1 MSLSS
6 LHIKNLRNLAEVR
19 IEPVSRLN
27 IIYGANAS
35 GKTSLLEAIYLLGRA
50 KSFRSSHLHILEG
63 SGKGGFMVFGQV
75 TGEMGQPQS
84 LGIHY
89 EGGKIHMR
97 AAGQALTQT
106 AELVKRLPLL
116 LITPDSHKILTLGP
130 RQRRRFIDWGVFHV
144 EHDFMTAWRRYHR
157 ALRQRNASLRAPGR
171 FVPGEVWDN
180 ELHEA
185 AGQIDHF
192 RRDYL
197 QQFLPLLTYFV
208 EKLLPAR
215 WDVSLRYLPG
225 WAQDMTF
232 REALARSLERDR
244 LLGYTHKGPHRAD
257 VAIEAGGKPAQEHA
271 SGGQQKL
278 LMCALYLAQA
288 ALFKARTQRQCVIL
302 LDDLPAELDTAHRRK
317 LMELL
322 YEIGVQVV
330 VTTTDKDLLHIPQ
343 GAEARMFHVEHGA
356 VIEQDATQNG
366 V

>member
-19 IEPVSRLN
+19 IEPTSRLN
-27 IIYGANAS
+27 IIHGANAS

-50 KSFRSSHLHILEG
+50 KSFRSSHLHIIEG
-63 SGKGGFMVFGQV
+63 AGKGGFMVFGQV
-75 TGEMGQPQS
+75 TDELGELQP

-97 AAGQALTQT
+97 AAGETLTQT
-106 AELVKRLPLL
+106 AELVTRLPLL

-144 EHDFMTAWRRYHR
+144 EHDFMSAWRRYHR

-171 FVPGEVWDN
+171 FAPGEVWDN

-185 AGQIDHF
+185 ASQIDGF

-208 EKLLPAR
+208 EKLLPTD
-215 WDVSLRYLPG
+215 WNVSLRYLPG

-232 REALARSLERDR
+232 SEALARSLERDR

-257 VAIEAGGKPAQEHA
+257 VLIEAAGRPVQEHA

-288 ALFKARTQRQCVIL
+288 TLFKVRTQRQCIIL
-302 LDDLPAELDTAHRRK
+302 LDDLPAELDTEHRHK
-317 LMELL
+317 LMALL
-322 YEIGVQVV
+322 YEIGVQVM
-330 VTTTDKDLLHIPQ
+330 VTTTDKDLLHIPE
-343 GAEARMFHVEHGA
+343 GAEAKLFHVEHG
-356 VIEQDATQNG
+356 VIVAQDGA
-366 V
+366 

>member
-6 LHIKNLRNLAEVR
+6 LQIKNLRNLAEVH
-19 IEPVSRLN
+19 IEPAPRLN
-27 IIYGANAS
+27 IIHGANAS

-50 KSFRSSHLHILEG
+50 KSFRSNHLHIIEG
-63 SGKGGFMVFGQV
+63 PGKSGFMVFGQV
-75 TGEMGQPQS
+75 TGELGQPQP

-97 AAGQALTQT
+97 AVGRALTQT
-106 AELVKRLPLL
+106 AELVTRLPLL

-144 EHDFMTAWRRYHR
+144 EHDFMPVYRRYCR

-180 ELHEA
+180 ELDEA
-185 AGQIDHF
+185 AGQIDHL
-192 RRDYL
+192 RRGYL
-197 QQFLPLLTYFV
+197 QQFLPLLTHFV
-208 EKLLPAR
+208 ERLLPIG
-215 WDVSLRYLPG
+215 WNVSLRYLSG

-232 REALARSLERDR
+232 REALTRSLERDR

-257 VAIEAGGKPAQEHA
+257 VVIEAAGKPVQEYA

-288 ALFKARTQRQCVIL
+288 ALFKARTQRQCIIL
-302 LDDLPAELDTAHRRK
+302 MDDLPAELDSEHRHK
-317 LMELL
+317 LMALL
-322 YEIGVQVV
+322 YEIGVQVM
-330 VTTTDKDLLHIPQ
+330 VTTTDKNLLQIPE
-343 GAEARMFHVEHGA
+343 GAEAKLFHVE
-356 VIEQDATQNG
+356 QG
-366 V
+366 VVVAQGY

>member
-1 MSLSS
+1 MSLST
-6 LHIKNLRNLAEVR
+6 LHIKNLRNLAEVH
-19 IEPVSRLN
+19 IEPAPRLN

-50 KSFRSSHLHILEG
+50 KSFRSTHLHIIE
-63 SGKGGFMVFGQV
+63 GKGKSGFMVFGQV
-75 TGEMGQPQS
+75 RGDAEQPQP

-97 AAGQALTQT
+97 AEGRTLAQT
-106 AELVKRLPLL
+106 AELVMRLPLL

-144 EHDFMTAWRRYHR
+144 EHDFMPVYRRYCR

-171 FVPGEVWDN
+171 FAPGEVWDN

-185 AGQIDHF
+185 AGHIDRL

-197 QQFLPLLTYFV
+197 QQFLPLLSHFIG
-208 EKLLPAR
+208 KLLPSH
-215 WDVSLRYLPG
+215 WNISLRYMPG
-225 WAQDMTF
+225 WAQDTTF

-244 LLGYTHKGPHRAD
+244 LIGYTHKGPHRAD
-257 VAIEAGGKPAQEHA
+257 VVIEADGKPVQEHA

-288 ALFKARTQRQCVIL
+288 ALFKARTQRQCIIL
-302 LDDLPAELDTAHRRK
+302 LDDLPAELDAEHRHK
-317 LMELL
+317 LMDLL
-322 YEIGVQVV
+322 YEIGVQVM
-330 VTTTDKDLLHIPQ
+330 VTTTDKDLLYIPQ
-343 GAEARMFHVEHGA
+343 GAETKLFHVEHG
-356 VIEQDATQNG
+356 VVVEQG
-366 V
+366 VV

>member
-19 IEPVSRLN
+19 IEPAPGLN
-27 IIYGANAS
+27 IIHGANAS

-50 KSFRSSHLHILEG
+50 KSFRSSHLHIIEG
-63 SGKGGFMVFGQV
+63 QGKGGFMVFGEV
-75 TGEMGQPQS
+75 TGEMAQPQP

-97 AAGQALTQT
+97 AAGQTLTQT
-106 AELVKRLPLL
+106 AELVTRLPLL

-144 EHDFMTAWRRYHR
+144 EHDFMPVYRRYCR

-171 FVPGEVWDN
+171 FVSGEVWDN

-185 AGQIDHF
+185 AGQIDRF

-197 QQFLPLLTYFV
+197 QQFLPLLTHFV
-208 EKLLPAR
+208 EKLLPAHGS
-215 WDVSLRYLPG
+215 VSLRYLPG

-244 LLGYTHKGPHRAD
+244 LQGYTHKGPHRAD
-257 VAIEAGGKPAQEHA
+257 VVIEAEGKPVQEHA

-288 ALFKARTQRQCVIL
+288 TLFKVRTQRQCIIL
-302 LDDLPAELDTAHRRK
+302 LDDLPAELDTEHRRK
-317 LMELL
+317 LMALL
-322 YEIGVQVV
+322 YEIGAQVM
-330 VTTTDKDLLHIPQ
+330 VTTTDKGLLQIPE
-343 GAEARMFHVEHGA
+343 GAAVKMFHVEQGVVA
-356 VIEQDATQNG
+356 AQDDA
-366 V
+366 

>member
-19 IEPVSRLN
+19 IEPASRLN
-27 IIYGANAS
+27 IIHGANAS

-50 KSFRSSHLHILEG
+50 KSFRSSHLHIIEG
-63 SGKGGFMVFGQV
+63 PGKSGFMVFGQV
-75 TGEMGQPQS
+75 TGE
-84 LGIHY
+84 LGIPQPLGVHY

-144 EHDFMTAWRRYHR
+144 EHDFILAYRRYCR
-157 ALRQRNASLRAPGR
+157 ALRQRNASLRTPSR
-171 FVPGEVWDN
+171 FVPSEIWDN
-180 ELHEA
+180 ELYETA
-185 AGQIDHF
+185 AQIDGF

-197 QQFLPLLTYFV
+197 QQFLPLLIHFV
-208 EKLLPAR
+208 KKLLPAD

-232 REALARSLERDR
+232 REALTRSLERDR

-257 VAIEAGGKPAQEHA
+257 VVIEAAGKPVQEHA

-288 ALFKARTQRQCVIL
+288 ALFKARTQRQCIIL
-302 LDDLPAELDTAHRRK
+302 LDDLPAELDAEHRCK

-322 YEIGVQVV
+322 CEIGVQII
-330 VTTTDKDLLHIPQ
+330 VTTTDKNLLRIPE
-343 GAEARMFHVEHGA
+343 GAEAKLFHVEHG
-356 VIEQDATQNG
+356 VIMEQGST
-366 V
+366 